1 MDCLFLCFATNI
13 LWSQHNRI
21 MINACFWIVC
31 FIPSFLVTG
40 NVPQTRM
47 SILSGLR
54 LREQSTVAAVA
65 YTCRNT
71 GHLDIAPLEEY
82 RSSMKGS
89 HTNLASVD
97 KRLDMMRTNQVM
109 ALLADHRDRFC
120 CCYPIAVHSN
130 SSSLGT
136 TFKFHRL
143 CAVVDGSLAER
154 KEGYVHRHATAL
166 TAAMRKNYK
175 LWINHTIY

>member
-1 MDCLFLCFATNI
+1 MDCLFPCFGTDI

-21 MINACFWIVC
+21 MINACFWIFCV
-31 FIPSFLVTG
+31 IPSFFVTG

-54 LREQSTVAAVA
+54 LREQSTAAAVA
-65 YTCRNT
+65 YTCCNT

-97 KRLDMMRTNQVM
+97 KRLDMMRTHQVM
-109 ALLADHRDRFC
+109 ALFADHRDRFC

-130 SSSLGT
+130 SSSPGT
-136 TFKFHRL
+136 PFKFHRL
-143 CAVVDGSLAER
+143 CMVVDGSLAER
-154 KEGYVHRHATAL
+154 KEGYVHRHAT
-166 TAAMRKNYK
+166 
-175 LWINHTIY
+175 